1 MRRIGVV
8 TVARSDYG
16 YYLPLLRRIRSDME
30 KELEL
35 CLIAGGT
42 HLSPNHGLTV
52 RAIEEDGFRV
62 DERVDMLP
70 LSDTPEG
77 IAKSM
82 GLGAIGFGRSYER
95 QKPDL
100 LVLLGDRFEMLAA
113 AAAAMPFR
121 IPVAHIHGGEVT
133 EGAMDD
139 AFRHAVTKM
148 SHLHFVSTRAYA
160 RRVVQL
166 GEEPWRVTVSGAP
179 SLDNLNDLNLLSAS
193 ALAEQYGLDLS
204 RPPLL
209 VSFHPVTLEVDRTEW
224 QTGELLAALE
234 GCGLPLVLSSPN
246 ADTGNQTVRRL
257 MQEFAASHDDAVLV
271 ESFGTR
277 GYFSLM
283 ALSAAMV
290 GNSSSGII
298 EAASFRLPVVNVG
311 TRQAGRVRGPNVID
325 TAHDRAAV
333 LEGIRRAVDP
343 AFRQGLEGLV
353 NLYGRGRA
361 AETILQVLKA
371 VPLEDRLIRKR
382 FFDLSPSPDLDALWA
397 EDGT

>member
-16 YYLPLLRRIRSDME
+16 YYLPLLRRIRSDLE

-35 CLIAGGT
+35 CLIVGGT
-42 HLSPNHGLTV
+42 HFSSSHGLTV
-52 RAIEEDGFRV
+52 RVIDEDGFPV
-62 DERVDMLP
+62 DERVDTLP
-70 LSDTPEG
+70 SSDTPEG
-77 IAKSM
+77 IAESM

-121 IPVAHIHGGEVT
+121 IPVAHIHGGEGT

-148 SHLHFVSTRAYA
+148 SHLHFVSTRTYA
-160 RRVVQL
+160 QRVVQL

-179 SLDNLNDLNLLSAS
+179 SLDNLNDLPLLCAS
-193 ALAEQYGLDLS
+193 ALAERYGLDLS

-224 QTGELLAALE
+224 QTRELLAALE
-234 GCGLPLVLSSPN
+234 ACGLPLVISSPN

-257 MQEFAASHDDAVLV
+257 MQEFVASHDDAVLV
-271 ESFGTR
+271 ESFGTQ

-283 ALSAAMV
+283 AVSAAMV

-298 EAASFRLPVVNVG
+298 EASSFRLPVVNVG
-311 TRQAGRVRGPNVID
+311 TRQAGRVRGSNVID
-325 TAHDRAAV
+325 TTHEREAV

-343 AFRQGLEGLV
+343 AFRQGIEGLV
-353 NLYGRGRA
+353 NPYGRGRA
-361 AETILQVLKA
+361 AETILQVLKK
-371 VPLEDRLIRKR
+371 VPLDDRLIRKR
-382 FFDLSPSPDLDALWA
+382 FFDLTPPPDLDVLW
-397 EDGT
+397 EGCGP